1 MSEFTKRIAFG
12 LLAAPAFLYVVW
24 LGGWYFTITVI
35 VIVWLMQWELSNM
48 FKLMGA
54 EVSLPWSLAMGT
66 VILLQPWNPLF
77 FPTLLVM
84 LFVLVMRGALRSSD
98 ERMNRIV
105 SSIFIGSYIPLM
117 MSTMLM
123 LRHSGTDSQ
132 GFFLLLLVILMVWGN
147 DSFAYFGGKMFGRHP
162 LAPKISPKKTW
173 EGFVSG
179 FLGAGLGF
187 LVAMWL
193 TPGSKELNLSL
204 VWPLILLV
212 SIFGPIG
219 DLAESRIKRKAN
231 LKDSGS
237 ILPGH
242 GGVLDRF
249 DAMMLSAPVAWV
261 WLEVMKYFNY
271 LNY

>member
-1 MSEFTKRIAFG
+1 MNEFLKRIVFG
-12 LLAAPAFLYVVW
+12 LVAAPAFLAVVW
-24 LGGWYFTITVI
+24 LGGWYFIATVI
-35 VIVWLMQWELSNM
+35 VLVWLMQWELSNI

-54 EVSLPWSLAMGT
+54 EVSLAWSLTMGA
-66 VILLQPWNPLF
+66 VILTQPYNPLF
-77 FPTLLVM
+77 LPTLLVM
-84 LFVLVMRGALRSSD
+84 LFILVMRGALRSSD

-117 MSTMLM
+117 MNTMLL
-123 LRHSGTDSQ
+123 LRNSGTDSQ
-132 GFFLLLLVILMVWGN
+132 GYFLLLMVILMVWGN
-147 DSFAYFGGKMFGRHP
+147 DSFAYFGGKMFGKHQ

-173 EGFVSG
+173 EGFISG
-179 FLGAGLGF
+179 FLGAALGY
-187 LVAMWL
+187 LLAMWL
-193 TPGSKELNLSL
+193 TPGGKEIDLTL

-237 ILPGH
+237 LLPGH

-261 WLEVMKYFNY
+261 WLELLKYFKY
-271 LNY
+271 IDL

>member
-1 MSEFTKRIAFG
+1 LSEFLKRIVFG
-12 LLAAPAFLYVVW
+12 LIAAPAFLLVVW
-24 LGGWYFTITVI
+24 LGGWYFVATIM
-35 VIVWLMQWELSNM
+35 VIVWLMQWELSNI
-48 FKLMGA
+48 FKVMGA
-54 EVSLPWSLAMGT
+54 EVSLPWSLVMGM
-66 VILLQPWNPLF
+66 VIVTQPFNPLF
-77 FPTLLVM
+77 VPSLLVM
-84 LFVLVMRGALRSSD
+84 LFVLVLRGSLRSSD

-123 LRHSGTDSQ
+123 LRNSGTDSQ
-132 GFFLLLLVILMVWGN
+132 GYFLLLMVILMVWGN
-147 DSFAYFGGKMFGRHP
+147 DSFAYFGGKLFGKHP

-173 EGFVSG
+173 EGFISG
-179 FLGAGLGF
+179 FFGAALGYL
-187 LVAMWL
+187 LAMWL
-193 TPGSKELNLSL
+193 TPGGKELDLSL
-204 VWPLILLV
+204 VWPLIILV

-237 ILPGH
+237 LLPGH

-261 WLEVMKYFNY
+261 WIEILIYFQ
-271 LNY
+271 LIQF